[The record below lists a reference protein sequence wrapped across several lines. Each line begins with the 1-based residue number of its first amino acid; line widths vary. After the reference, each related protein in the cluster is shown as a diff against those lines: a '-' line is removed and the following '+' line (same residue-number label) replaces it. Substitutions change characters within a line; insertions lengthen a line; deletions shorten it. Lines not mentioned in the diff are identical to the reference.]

1 MRALLRLTGAPRGRL
16 ALAVALGTA
25 SVVCAAGLM
34 ATAGY
39 LITRAAEQ
47 PPILSLTVAIVAVR
61 FFGLTRPLARYGERL
76 ASHDVALRVLARVR
90 ARVLAR
96 IEPLAPGEL
105 SAYRDGDL
113 LARAVA
119 DVDALQDLHL
129 RGLVPVLVAVAASA
143 VTVGAA
149 AALAPAAG
157 VVLAAGLLAAAV
169 LPAGVAVAT
178 GRRSAR
184 RQASARGTLAA
195 EIVASLE
202 AAPELAAAGATAGAE
217 VRLEAADRRLV
228 AIARRDALGGGL
240 ADALATALT
249 GATVAGVLA
258 VAVSAPVDRVEVAL
272 LGLLALAA
280 FEAVTPLTAVARTL
294 PATLGAGA
302 RVLALTAAR
311 PAIADPPAPRP
322 APEWPF
328 AVALEDV
335 RARYGD
341 GPDVLAGA
349 ALRIEPGERVAL
361 VGPSGAGKTTA
372 VRLLLRFL
380 DPAGGRVTLAGRDV
394 RELRAADAR
403 AAFAV
408 AAQDAHV
415 FTASIRDNVALAR
428 PDAGDAE
435 IDAALDRAQLGEW
448 VRSLPAGIG
457 TLVGE
462 AGRELSGGQ
471 RQRLGL
477 ARALLSR
484 APVLVLDEPTAHLD
498 PPAARAFV
506 RDAMTAAEGRS
517 VLLITHRPEGLELA
531 DRVLR
536 LERGRISELPAGA
549 APAA

>member
-1 MRALLRLTGAPRGRL
+1 
-16 ALAVALGTA
+16 
-25 SVVCAAGLM
+25 
-34 ATAGY
+34 
-39 LITRAAEQ
+39 
-47 PPILSLTVAIVAVR
+47 
-61 FFGLTRPLARYGERL
+61 
-76 ASHDVALRVLARVR
+76 
-90 ARVLAR
+90 VLAR

-105 SAYRDGDL
+105 SAYRHGDL
-113 LARAVA
+113 LARAVT

-129 RGLVPVLVAVAASA
+129 RGLVPALVAVAASA
-143 VTVGAA
+143 VTVGASVA
-149 AALAPAAG
+149 VEPAAG
-157 VVLAAGLLAAAV
+157 AVLAAGLLAAAT
-169 LPAGVAVAT
+169 LPPAVAIGT
-178 GRRSAR
+178 GRTSAR
-184 RQASARGTLAA
+184 RQAGARGTLTA

-202 AAPELAAAGATAGAE
+202 AAPELASAGPGSGAE
-217 VRLEAADRRLV
+217 ARLAAADRRLV
-228 AIARRDALGGGL
+228 ACARRDALGGGL
-240 ADALATALT
+240 AEALATALT
-249 GATVAGVLA
+249 GATVAGVLGA
-258 VAVSAPVDRVEVAL
+258 ALAAPVDRVEVAL

-294 PATLGAGA
+294 PSTLGAGA

-311 PAIADPPAPRP
+311 PAVADPPAPAP
-322 APEWPF
+322 APAWPF

-335 RARYGD
+335 GARYGD

-361 VGPSGAGKTTA
+361 VGASGAGKTTA

-380 DPAGGRVTLAGRDV
+380 DPVAGRVTLAGRDV
-394 RELRAADAR
+394 RELRAADVR

-415 FTASIRDNVALAR
+415 FTATIRENVALAR
-428 PDAGDAE
+428 PEASDAE
-435 IDAALDRAQLGEW
+435 IDIALDRAQLGGW
-448 VRSLPAGIG
+448 VRSLPEGRN

-477 ARALLSR
+477 ARALLSQ

-506 RDAMTAAEGRS
+506 HDAMTAAEGRS

-536 LERGRISELPAGA
+536 LERGRVAARRASA